1 VSSGNYSIVVNSQDR
16 TGVIIMSQLSRVS
29 IKAILIGVL
38 VDIGGSIMTGF
49 ILCIIWAKV
58 V

>member
-1 VSSGNYSIVVNSQDR
+1 
-16 TGVIIMSQLSRVS
+16 MSQLSRVS